1 LFTSIEAQ
9 KLAAGNIISIIS
21 GERGNKDSDVDF
33 NYGNN
38 SKDDDFLFNEKDEN
52 MFGENN
58 LVQKTKIY
66 LAIKKLYE

>member
-52 MFGENN
+52 MLGENN
-58 LVQKTKIY
+58 LVQKTRNLSSDKKI
-66 LAIKKLYE
+66 I